1 MLKIHGTRSTVAFT
15 LFIALGALAG
25 CKGGGSD
32 SAAPAPSAPA
42 TTIPSPTP
50 GESTPTSP
58 PSANNRAPTIS
69 GMAPA
74 SIQAGTAYSFAPQA
88 NDPDGDQLTFQ
99 ITNKPNWAAFNTVT
113 GALNGTPSAAHVR
126 TYGNIVIAV
135 SDGKST
141 AALPAFSITVTQPAP
156 AATPGTAELTWT
168 APTENTD
175 GSPLTNLGGFVIVY
189 GKSSQSL
196 DQSVRIDNPS
206 VTSYTFDSL
215 ASGKYYFAVKAF
227 NTDGVESDLSA
238 KLSKQIG

>member
-1 MLKIHGTRSTVAFT
+1 MLKIHETRSVVALT

-32 SAAPAPSAPA
+32 STAPGSSAPA

-50 GESTPTSP
+50 GEPAPTSP
-58 PSANNRAPTIS
+58 PSTNNRAPTIS
-69 GMAPA
+69 GTAPA
-74 SIQAGTAYSFAPQA
+74 SIPAGTAYSFAPQA

-99 ITNKPNWAAFNTVT
+99 ITNKPNWATFNTVT
-113 GALNGTPSAAHVR
+113 GVLSGTPSAAQAR
-126 TYGNIVIAV
+126 TYANIVIAV
-135 SDGKST
+135 SDGQST
-141 AALPAFSITVTQPAP
+141 AALPAFSIVVTQPVP
-156 AATPGTAELTWT
+156 AATSGTAELSWT

-175 GSPLTNLGGFVIVY
+175 GSQLTNLGGFVIVY

-215 ASGKYYFAVKAF
+215 ASGKYFFAVKAF
-227 NTDGVESDLSA
+227 NTNGVESELSA
-238 KLSKQIG
+238 TISKQIG